1 MINYWSIRCI
11 APNTHTHTHTHT
23 HACTHANIRTCS
35 FSLCLSL
42 SDTHRVNNESSRKRS
57 KLVLPTPQIS
67 DAELEEVVK
76 LGQASE
82 ETRALAGEEGGA
94 SQHLLADYS
103 ITPSATPI
111 LRTPRT
117 PASQDTILQE
127 AQNLIALQNVATP
140 LKGKLFSCKSNTFY
154 VRVQVWC
161 YCARFVYV

>member
-1 MINYWSIRCI
+1 MIL
-11 APNTHTHTHTHT
+11 TH
-23 HACTHANIRTCS
+23 
-35 FSLCLSL
+35 LSL
-42 SDTHRVNNESSRKRS
+42 SPPPLSLSSLMLAHTHRVNNESSRKRS
-57 KLVLPTPQIS
+57 KLVLPAPQIS

-82 ETRALAGEEGGA
+82 ETRALAGEDGGA

-117 PASQDTILQE
+117 PATQDTILQE

-140 LKGKLFSCKSNTFY
+140 LKGRENINIIISQSIFCVCF
-154 VRVQVWC
+154 C
-161 YCARFVYV
+161 

>member
-1 MINYWSIRCI
+1 M
-11 APNTHTHTHTHT
+11 
-23 HACTHANIRTCS
+23 
-35 FSLCLSL
+35 
-42 SDTHRVNNESSRKRS
+42 NNESSRKRS
-57 KLVLPTPQIS
+57 KLVLPAPQIS

-94 SQHLLADYS
+94 SQHLLANYS

-140 LKGKLFSCKSNTFY
+140 LKGKLFSFKSNTFY

-161 YCARFVYV
+161 YCAQFVYV

>member
-1 MINYWSIRCI
+1 MDDHYGWYLSFIDMHAFINFF
-11 APNTHTHTHTHT
+11 
-23 HACTHANIRTCS
+23 
-35 FSLCLSL
+35 FSLLIFA
-42 SDTHRVNNESSRKRS
+42 RVNNESSRKRS
-57 KLVLPTPQIS
+57 KLVLPAPQIS

-117 PASQDTILQE
+117 PANQDTILQE

-140 LKGKLFSCKSNTFY
+140 LKGKPFGSKRNICNGIY
-154 VRVQVWC
+154 I
-161 YCARFVYV
+161 

>member
-1 MINYWSIRCI
+1 M
-11 APNTHTHTHTHT
+11 
-23 HACTHANIRTCS
+23 
-35 FSLCLSL
+35 
-42 SDTHRVNNESSRKRS
+42 NNESSHKRS
-57 KLVLPTPQIS
+57 KLVLPAPQIS

-117 PASQDTILQE
+117 PANKDTILQE

-140 LKGKLFSCKSNTFY
+140 LKGKLFGCKKKYFQKGIYKSS
-154 VRVQVWC
+154 QVLRLFHSSLSI
-161 YCARFVYV
+161 YS